1 MKFLLIAILG
11 CLTAAAQTPP
21 PILRLIRV
29 PKAAGFQ
36 TLYANAGANIEVLA
50 MRSVT
55 GLGETWLV
63 EQHPT
68 FASIEDLDKALLGT
82 AGGSDPSH
90 WVDGS
95 PMAQDEV
102 LGPSR
107 TIVAFFRD
115 GWGYR
120 SDDAIRMLPRARYF
134 LVTVYRMRPDSDQD
148 MEPLMKQR
156 HQRLDGLNAN
166 QPDLVYHVISG
177 ASSGLYFV
185 LAPMVSLRTMDD
197 RLARMPLEVEP
208 KQTASAVIGRESLLF
223 RIDPGISY
231 VSDEFAAADRAFWRG
246 Q

>member
-1 MKFLLIAILG
+1 M
-11 CLTAAAQTPP
+11 
-21 PILRLIRV
+21 R
-29 PKAAGFQ
+29 
-36 TLYANAGANIEVLA
+36 A
-50 MRSVT
+50 MT

-68 FASIEDLDKALLGT
+68 FASVEDLDKALSM
-82 AGGSDPSH
+82 GSDSDSSH
-90 WVDGS
+90 WVDAS
-95 PMAQDEV
+95 PTAQDEV

-107 TIVAFFRD
+107 IIVAFFRD

-148 MEPLMKQR
+148 MESLMKQR

-166 QPDLVYHVISG
+166 QPDLVYHVILG

-185 LAPMVSLRTMDD
+185 LAPMVSLRAMDD
-197 RLARMPLEVEP
+197 RLARMPLEMEP
-208 KQTASAVIGRESLLF
+208 KQTPGAVIGRESLLF
-223 RIDPGISY
+223 RIDPAASY
-231 VSDEFAAADRAFWRG
+231 VSEDFAAVDRAFWRG